1 MWKIAL
7 FSTVSA
13 GYTSETNTPGNMRGE
28 KNHRDSTTW
37 LSGRNQEKDGL
48 NIKKEPERKQDFTR
62 FCKTTRRTLPHD
74 DHG

>member
-1 MWKIAL
+1 
-7 FSTVSA
+7 
-13 GYTSETNTPGNMRGE
+13 MRGE

-37 LSGRNQEKDGL
+37 LSGRKKEKDGL
-48 NIKKEPERKQDFTR
+48 NIKKEPEGKQDFTR